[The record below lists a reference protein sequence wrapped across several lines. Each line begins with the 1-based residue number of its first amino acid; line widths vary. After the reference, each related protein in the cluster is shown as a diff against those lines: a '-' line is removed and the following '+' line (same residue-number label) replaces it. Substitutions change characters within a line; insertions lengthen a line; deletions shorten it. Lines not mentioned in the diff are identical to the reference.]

1 MSCDKNMIKNIL
13 REVSGDFKVYNELV
27 WLFLSNM
34 CGEMNLKDE
43 VEEVILEIFY
53 DEVMKLN
60 LEDKLKF
67 LKSNRIDW
75 FNNLSDDLNKF
86 NLKIEL
92 GLNLWCDELL
102 VELIEWYNLNNI
114 YNCIDYNQLIDE
126 LENFIGG
133 QSVRGVDYFKDD
145 KLKVDNFKK
154 LMNWYGVN
162 KF

>member
-43 VEEVILEIFY
+43 VEEVVLEIFY

-154 LMNWYGVN
+154 LMNWYGFN